1 MKSILLLVGVF
12 SISNVYAELC
22 ANQYLQPNGQSLD
35 LYGVSIDKRANA
47 ISQKLA
53 DGCANSTDL
62 VGRKTYSAEWDGSSH
77 DRIVTIC
84 RSDSGGQIQIDVSFP
99 NYPYSHARMSR
110 DGGCEKII
118 PNDTE
123 VELLRMQGQLR

>member
-1 MKSILLLVGVF
+1 MKSMLLLVGIF

-35 LYGVSIDKRANA
+35 LYGVSIEKRANA
-47 ISQKLA
+47 ISQTLA
-53 DGCANSTDL
+53 NGCANSTDL
-62 VGRKTYSAEWDGSSH
+62 VGHKTYSAEWDGSSH
-77 DRIVTIC
+77 DRIITTC
-84 RSDSGGQIQIDVSFP
+84 SSDSGGQVQIAVSFP
-99 NYPYSHARMSR
+99 SYPYSHARMSR

-123 VELLRMQGQLR
+123 VELLRKQGQLR